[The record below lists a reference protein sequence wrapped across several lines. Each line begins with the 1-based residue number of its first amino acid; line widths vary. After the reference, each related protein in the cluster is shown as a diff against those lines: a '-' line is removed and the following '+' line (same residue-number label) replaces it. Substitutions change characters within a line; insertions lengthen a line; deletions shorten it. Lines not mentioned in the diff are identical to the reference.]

1 MLRGHLPF
9 KFLLKSKPWVIMEYH
24 VLDNGLRLIINRA
37 EAPTVGVAVGVG
49 IGSIYEDKNTR
60 GISHFAEHVVYRA
73 HPNIDLEIEGLG
85 GVSDAYTERT
95 LTMYLF
101 EVIPSELE
109 KLLKL
114 IYRLFSNRKI
124 DSEDLERERQV
135 ILSEIKMRNDDPGT
149 VIYDL
154 GPKSLFGDSDYGDP
168 VIGTNESVSSITVK
182 DLVDFLGSYYAP
194 DNMVISIWGPVGI
207 PTNQIIEIFSGWKDK
222 SRRRKMPTMGK
233 GEPIVIKRPVDSA
246 YLSYSWYRDVDNQ
259 DPYMMMVRSSL
270 LDFHLVSGLSSY
282 LLSRFRKS
290 GLTYAIDMDRDFLP
304 GTYYYQIV
312 ISAVNDKSIDIVKE
326 ELTNALLGINEIFND
341 EDYLRKRL
349 RYFRYLMSDY
359 MRRPL
364 QIAESMTYMEL
375 KLGKYDIEEFNKT
388 LEANF
393 RMPLN
398 DLLSNGVWSLIIP
411 E

>member
-1 MLRGHLPF
+1 
-9 KFLLKSKPWVIMEYH
+9 MEYH
-24 VLDNGLRLIINRA
+24 VLDNGLRLIMNRT
-37 EAPTVGVAVGVG
+37 EAPTVGIAVGVG
-49 IGSIYEDKNTR
+49 IGSIYEDKNMR

-101 EVIPSELE
+101 EIIPSELE
-109 KLLKL
+109 NLLRL
-114 IYRLFSNRKI
+114 IYRLLSNRKI
-124 DSEDLERERQV
+124 DSEDLEKERQV

-149 VIYDL
+149 LIYDL

-168 VIGTNESVSSITVK
+168 VIGTDESVSSIMVK
-182 DLVDFLGSYYAP
+182 DLMDFLESYYTP
-194 DNMVISIWGPVGI
+194 DNTVISIWGPIGM
-207 PTNQIIEIFSGWKDK
+207 PTNKITEIFSGWSGK
-222 SRRRKMPTMGK
+222 SKRKKTPTMGR
-233 GEPIVIKRPVDSA
+233 GAPIVIRKSVDSA
-246 YLSYSWYRDVDNQ
+246 YLSYSWYRYFNNQ
-259 DPYMMMVRSSL
+259 DPYMAMVKSSL

-282 LLSRFRKS
+282 LLSRFRKG
-290 GLTYAIDMDRDFLP
+290 GLTYAIDADRDFLP
-304 GTYYYQIV
+304 NAYYYQIV
-312 ISAVNDKSIDIVKE
+312 ISAINEKSIDMVKE
-326 ELTNALLGINEIFND
+326 ELTNALLNINEIFND

-375 KLGKYDIEEFNKT
+375 KLGKHNIEEFNKS
-388 LEANF
+388 LETNF
-393 RMPLN
+393 KMPLD
-398 DLLSNGVWSLIIP
+398 DLLSNGIWSLIIP